1 MSYLSL
7 VLLAKIAVTG
17 LFVGVP
23 FLVLP
28 AARIASVTGYSAEAA
43 PLFRLYGTAIFAL
56 LVGYASGFW
65 AIAAGTFPWGVV
77 AMGLFSNG
85 VGAAV
90 MLATGAWRRN
100 RLVTVFI
107 AGIAVALAAAAL
119 APAMAI
125 KPFF

>member
-1 MSYLSL
+1 MTYLTLIL
-7 VLLAKIAVTG
+7 VAKIVVTG
-17 LFVGVP
+17 LFVGAP
-23 FLVLP
+23 FLMLP
-28 AARIASVTGYSAEAA
+28 ASRIASLTGYGVEAA

-65 AIAAGTFPWGVV
+65 VIAAGDFPWGVV

-85 VGAAV
+85 VGATV

-100 RLVTVFI
+100 RTITFFI

-119 APAMAI
+119 MPELAI
-125 KPFF
+125 KPVF